1 MSGVQSRKNGG
12 IRMNALALNLN
23 DEVSGIRS
31 ARRLTRKGFE
41 RLTGI
46 PAARIEKI
54 ETRATE
60 VSLDTLRKVA
70 DATAEGKRLAARIF
84 QLDYETQ
91 NELHAL
97 LIRATKL
104 AGGGV

>member
-1 MSGVQSRKNGG
+1 MGQSAGSKMLNRGL
-12 IRMNALALNLN
+12 RMNALDLNS
-23 DEVSGIRS
+23 EVFQIRS
-31 ARRLTRKGFE
+31 AHRMTRKEFG

-46 PAARIEKI
+46 SAARIEKI
-54 ETRATE
+54 ETRATG
-60 VSLDTLRKVA
+60 VSLETLQMLA
-70 DATAEGKRLAARIF
+70 ETTAEGKRLAARIF
-84 QLDYETQ
+84 NLDYETQ